1 MYGFVFGLWHNNM
14 FTMENLNVKILSIG
28 HVTHDVLQI
37 FTERP
42 QQLDFNPGQATEISI
57 NKEGWQNERRPFTFT
72 SLPSDDYLQFT
83 IKTYPSHK
91 GVTNELLRLKKK

>member
-14 FTMENLNVKILSIG
+14 FPMENLNVKILSIG
-28 HVTHDVLQI
+28 HITHDVLQI

-57 NKEGWQNERRPFTFT
+57 NKEGWQNER
-72 SLPSDDYLQFT
+72 
-83 IKTYPSHK
+83 
-91 GVTNELLRLKKK
+91 